1 MRGVSFTPLGE
12 NRMTLYDL
20 KPRFQNLLHPLTH
33 ALFRAGV
40 TANQVT
46 CAAALASVAYGLSML
61 WAPASAW
68 PYLLLPLFLL
78 LRMALNAIDGMLAR
92 QYQQQS
98 ELGAILNEVG
108 DVVSDACLY
117 LPFFVLPGS
126 SLALGA
132 TVLFLS
138 LLTEF
143 VGLLGHV
150 TGAGRRYDG
159 PLGKSDRALVF
170 GALALLFGLGVP
182 LAPWFNFL
190 SAALCVLLA
199 WTCWNRARKALA

>member
-1 MRGVSFTPLGE
+1 
-12 NRMTLYDL
+12 MTLYEL
-20 KPRFQNLLHPLTH
+20 KPRFQNLLRPVTG

-46 CAAALASVAYGLSML
+46 TAAMLACVGYGLWL
-61 WAPASAW
+61 LLAPAGPW

-92 QYQQQS
+92 EYQQQS
-98 ELGAILNEVG
+98 HAGAILNEVG

-117 LPFFVLPGS
+117 APFFLLPGA

-132 TVLFLS
+132 TVLFLA

-170 GALALLFGLGVP
+170 GALALLLAAGVP
-182 LAPWFNFL
+182 LAPWMNPL
-190 SAALCVLLA
+190 SAALCTLLA
-199 WTCWNRARKALA
+199 LTCWNRARRALP

>member
-1 MRGVSFTPLGE
+1 
-12 NRMTLYDL
+12 MTLYDL
-20 KPRFQNLLHPLTH
+20 KPRFQKLLRPLTH
-33 ALFRAGV
+33 ALFRAGI
-40 TANQVT
+40 TPNQVT
-46 CAAALASVAYGLSML
+46 CAAALASMAYGLWML
-61 WAPASAW
+61 CASASAW

-92 QYQQQS
+92 QYQLQS
-98 ELGAILNEVG
+98 RTGAILNEVG
-108 DVVSDACLY
+108 DVVADAFLY
-117 LPFFVLPGS
+117 APFCVLPGA

-132 TVLFLS
+132 TLLLLC

-159 PLGKSDRALVF
+159 PLGKSDRAFVF

-182 LAPWFNFL
+182 LAPWFVPL
-190 SAALCVLLA
+190 AGALCVLLA
-199 WTCWNRARKALA
+199 WTCWNRARQALACPLPSRSQP

>member
-1 MRGVSFTPLGE
+1 
-12 NRMTLYDL
+12 MTLYDL
-20 KPRFQNLLHPLTH
+20 KPRFQNLLRPITD

-46 CAAALASVAYGLSML
+46 TAAMLASVSYGLWL
-61 WAPASAW
+61 LLAPAGPW

-78 LRMALNAIDGMLAR
+78 LRMALNAMDGMLAR
-92 QYQQQS
+92 EYQQQS
-98 ELGAILNEVG
+98 HAGAILNEVG
-108 DVVSDACLY
+108 DVVSDAVLY
-117 LPFFVLPGS
+117 APFFLLPGA

-132 TVLFLS
+132 TVMLLA

-170 GALALLFGLGVP
+170 GALALLLAAGVP
-182 LAPWFNFL
+182 LAPWMNPL
-190 SAALCVLLA
+190 SAALCALLA
-199 WTCWNRARKALA
+199 LTCWNRARRALP